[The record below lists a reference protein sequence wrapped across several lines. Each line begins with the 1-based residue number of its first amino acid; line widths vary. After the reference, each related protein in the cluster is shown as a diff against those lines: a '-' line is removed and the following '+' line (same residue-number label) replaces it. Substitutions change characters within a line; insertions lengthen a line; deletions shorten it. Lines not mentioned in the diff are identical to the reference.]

1 MFLQTFCEW
10 VEQTSVAVTIAESA
24 WMFPTLESIHVLA
37 LGLVV
42 GSIAMVDLRL
52 LGLSTRSIRVSRLS
66 EDVLPWTWAS
76 FAVAVTTGLLLF
88 ASNATSYY
96 DNIPFRLKLVLI
108 ALAGANMLLFH
119 FGAYRRV
126 AEWDQSLP
134 APLPAKMAGALSL
147 TFWIGVVTAGRWIGF
162 V

>member
-1 MFLQTFCEW
+1 MFLQSFCEW
-10 VEQTSVAVTIAESA
+10 VEQTHVAVAIAESA

-42 GSIAMVDLRL
+42 GSIAMIDLRL
-52 LGLSTRSIRVSRLS
+52 LGLSQRALHVSRLS
-66 EDVLPWTWAS
+66 GDILPWTWAS
-76 FAVAVTTGLLLF
+76 FIVAVASGALLF

-96 DNIPFRLKLVLI
+96 DNLPFRLKLVLI

-126 AEWDQSLP
+126 ADWDQGVP
-134 APLPAKMAGALSL
+134 APAAAKIAGALSL
-147 TFWIGVVTAGRWIGF
+147 SFWIGVVAAGRWIGF